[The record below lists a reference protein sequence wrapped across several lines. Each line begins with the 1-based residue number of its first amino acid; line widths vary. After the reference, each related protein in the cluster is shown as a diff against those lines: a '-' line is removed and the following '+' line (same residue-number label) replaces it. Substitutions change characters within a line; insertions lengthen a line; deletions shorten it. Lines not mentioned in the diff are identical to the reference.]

1 MPDQYVRQDMLA
13 ELGSLQSMHSSSHR
27 SSGSAPAS
35 RRDISGSSGSR
46 SSTRYSLAHSGS
58 ISSFEGRRRNMSS
71 LRYQAYNGSINSGS
85 VSPTLSAFGIRIRRQ
100 ASDDGT
106 PMLRNLSPLSE
117 QQAVDSSS
125 SYYTPPESMS
135 GRSTNGTQDMS
146 STFRSART
154 APTTGSAES
163 PLMEMEE
170 DVVDAA
176 RAAMGYDREFGVRS
190 PRLQTNESEVS
201 LGLSSAP
208 WAAGLDQSWTPL

>member
-1 MPDQYVRQDMLA
+1 MPGQYDMLA
-13 ELGSLQSMHSSSHR
+13 ELGSIQSMRSHLYPASHH

-46 SSTRYSLAHSGS
+46 SSARYSLAHSGS
-58 ISSFEGRRRNMSS
+58 ISSFEGRRRHMSS
-71 LRYQAYNGSINSGS
+71 LRYQAYNGSINSGT

-106 PMLRNLSPLSE
+106 PVLRNLSPLSE
-117 QQAVDSSS
+117 QQAGS

-135 GRSTNGTQDMS
+135 GRSTNGAQDMS

-154 APTTGSAES
+154 AQTTASAES

-176 RAAMGYDREFGVRS
+176 RAAMGYDREFGLRS
-190 PRLQTNESEVS
+190 PRSQTNESEVS

>member
-13 ELGSLQSMHSSSHR
+13 ELGSLQSMRSHV
-27 SSGSAPAS
+27 SPASS

-46 SSTRYSLAHSGS
+46 SSARYSLANSGS
-58 ISSFEGRRRNMSS
+58 ISSFEGRRRHMSS
-71 LRYQAYNGSINSGS
+71 LRYQAYNGSINSGT

-100 ASDDGT
+100 TSDDGT
-106 PMLRNLSPLSE
+106 PILRNLPPLSE
-117 QQAVDSSS
+117 QQAAGSGSP
-125 SYYTPPESMS
+125 YYTPPESMS
-135 GRSTNGTQDMS
+135 GRSTNGAQDMS
-146 STFRSART
+146 STFRSAMTART
-154 APTTGSAES
+154 MGSAES

-190 PRLQTNESEVS
+190 PRSQTNESEVS